1 MTYLFDEDKN
11 FFGLDGRL
19 LADGKV
25 YFCVPDGTANINT
38 LKTIYTT
45 AALSTPAS
53 NPQTLTATGRFPQ
66 EVHGTGLYDIVIKVS
81 VGGATVRTLY
91 NVPASGASDAGD
103 VTYSPSGTGAVNS
116 TAETKLRRI
125 VNIADYATSGN
136 YDTARAALSGRNDMV
151 VRPTNES
158 GDLLLSAALNQA
170 RAALVSERAV
180 PHSNF
185 SWFSDLFTVTGCRGP
200 GLATVAEDIRD
211 VFLTTHAANMH
222 STAYYV
228 HPSGSDS
235 NSGTTWRAA
244 FLTLNKALRTTASG
258 TIYIWPGEYD
268 IDDFRYTDTSGDK
281 PKALI
286 APFGGV
292 TLRKPGE
299 TAASRTWQLTT
310 EWGGVYLC
318 HLPTT
323 NVPVRLLRT
332 DLLDEFGDPT
342 PMPQAANL
350 ADLGANF
357 NYAWAYNGSFS
368 ATPTGDTTNTSTSIT
383 NVVTANRYAIGMSI
397 TGAGIPVSTTI
408 TGISGNTL
416 TISNAATATAT
427 GVTLTITGRAL
438 YVRDAM
444 SADVQA
450 TTKNAINVIYGDSG
464 GTNRLLLYSA
474 TLYMERIKL
483 WGYVS
488 VLRLGGQ
495 AIPQLWAKDCE
506 FRYGRTSSLLVEGG
520 YCYTQD
526 CISSH
531 CGGDGANYTSAAS
544 TTCRGIEINFNSRFA
559 GDVETFLQSQD
570 NNPISTSENK
580 NGSSNHDSFV
590 VRLNGSYTRNMGP
603 AIADTAGSFSWG
615 LGTLSGHSAITYNTA
630 PGIAR
635 YGVINQANTAWM
647 DGCAAVGN
655 DEGFASDSSATVYV
669 FNCSGTFVQTSGGTH
684 ADYVPT

>member
-1 MTYLFDEDKN
+1 VTYLFDEDKN

-19 LADGKV
+19 LASGKV

-136 YDTARAALSGRNDMV
+136 YDTARAALSGRNDLV
-151 VRPTNES
+151 VRPTNET

-170 RAALVSERAV
+170 RGALVSERAV

-200 GLATVAEDIRD
+200 GQAEVAEDIRD

-222 STAYYV
+222 ATTYYV
-228 HPSGSDS
+228 HPSGSDA

-258 TIYIWPGEYD
+258 TVYIWPGEYD

-292 TLRKPGE
+292 TLRKTGE

-323 NVPVRLLRT
+323 NVPIRVLRT

-342 PMPQAANL
+342 PMPQAASL

-357 NYAWAYNGSFS
+357 NFGWAYNASFS
-368 ATPTGDTTNTSTSIT
+368 ATPTGDLNSSTSIT
-383 NVVTANRYAIGMSI
+383 NVVNADRYAVGMTI
-397 TGAGIPVSTTI
+397 AHANIPGGTTI
-408 TGISGNTL
+408 TAIAGSTL
-416 TISNAATATAT
+416 TISAAATATT
-427 GVTLTITGRAL
+427 VGVTLTITGRAL

-444 SADVQA
+444 SANVQT
-450 TTKNAINVIYGDSG
+450 TTKSSIDIIYGDSG

-474 TLYMERIKL
+474 TLYMERIRVH
-483 WGYVS
+483 GYVS
-488 VLRLGGQ
+488 VLKLVGQ

-520 YCYTQD
+520 YTYTQN
-526 CISSH
+526 CISSR
-531 CGGDGANYTSAAS
+531 CGGDGANYTATAG
-544 TTCRGIEINFNSRFA
+544 TTCRGIEINFSSRFA
-559 GDVETFLQSQD
+559 GDVDTYGLAQTL
-570 NNPISTSENK
+570 NPISTANNK
-580 NGSSNHDSFV
+580 NASSNHDSYV
-590 VRLNGSYTRNMGP
+590 VRLNGVYTRNLGP
-603 AIADTAGSFSWG
+603 AIADTAGSYSWD
-615 LGTLSGHSAITYNTA
+615 LGTESGHSALTYNTA
-630 PGIAR
+630 PTVAR

-647 DGCAAVGN
+647 DGCAATGN
-655 DEGFASDSSATVYV
+655 DEGFDSDSSATVYV

-684 ADYVPT
+684 SDYVPT